1 MRRGTLTHAG
11 GGWCRL
17 PCRKRKARMGGES
30 EHGEQRVLGNRY
42 VVHEPIGAGATA
54 TVHFARM
61 VSEGGFSRILAVKR
75 LRRELVRSP
84 EFVSAL
90 VDEARLASRIR
101 HPNVV
106 APVDLVLDEGE
117 IFVVMD
123 YVAGA
128 SLAELLG
135 LAREKR
141 KRVAPRVSTTVVTNI
156 LYALEA
162 AHQATDPRGRPLRI
176 VHRDVS
182 PQNILVGID
191 GVSRLLDFGVAKG
204 RGRISTSRAGQVKG
218 RLGYTAP
225 ELLTG
230 EEPNPRTDIYAAA
243 VVLWEALTG
252 RRLFEPSDPDVIRHI
267 LEADLQPPSHHV
279 PKLPSKLDAL
289 VMRGLNRAPDARYGS
304 ALAFATAI
312 EETVGLASPRRV
324 GAWVRKLAAQ
334 PLAERERLLREVEEV
349 AAEGDDV
356 AARQLLEA
364 TLPSR
369 PPPEEYDAMGLDPP
383 TEVDDPDEPE
393 DSGAPAGQTM
403 PAPGFDPKR
412 TRVVGGAGGSIV
424 ERPRERRMPR
434 RMVSHPILLEP
445 ERRLSEQ
452 ALEEE
457 LHEAAQPEKGAEL
470 RRAQMDLK
478 AAAQEA
484 KKRSVPPESAR
495 GPNERPIGKRPSD
508 GPSTGSS
515 FAPEDIELPVA
526 GGQRFWIALIVLAI
540 LIGAALVYRFG

>member
-1 MRRGTLTHAG
+1 
-11 GGWCRL
+11 
-17 PCRKRKARMGGES
+17 MGNGS
-30 EHGEQRVLGNRY
+30 ERDEQRVVGGRY
-42 VVHEPIGAGATA
+42 VVHDPIGAGGTA

-75 LRRELVRSP
+75 LRRELVDEP

-106 APVDLVLDEGE
+106 APVDLVVDEGE

-128 SLAELLG
+128 SLAELMSLSQE
-135 LAREKR
+135 RR
-141 KRVAPRVSTTVVTNI
+141 KRIAPRVGTAVVTNI

-162 AHQATDPRGRPLRI
+162 AHRAADPYGRPLGI

-182 PQNILVGID
+182 PQNILVGVD

-230 EEPNPRTDIYAAA
+230 DEPNPRTDIYAAA

-252 RRLFEPSDPDVIRHI
+252 RRLFEPSDPEIIRQI

-289 VMRGLNRAPDARYGS
+289 VMRGLNRVPEARYES
-304 ALAFATAI
+304 AVAFATAI
-312 EETVGLASPRRV
+312 EETVGVATPRRV
-324 GAWVRKLAAQ
+324 GEWVREVAAAGLKQ
-334 PLAERERLLREVEEV
+334 RARMAREVEM
-349 AAEGDDV
+349 AAAVGDD
-356 AARQLLEA
+356 AAVRQLLDA
-364 TLPSR
+364 TIASR
-369 PPPEEYDAMGLDPP
+369 PQPRREAAVDEVADPA
-383 TEVDDPDEPE
+383 TEIDEPTTTSE
-393 DSGAPAGQTM
+393 GPTTL
-403 PAPGFDPKR
+403 PAPGFDPKQ
-412 TRVVGGAGGSIV
+412 TRVVGGAAS
-424 ERPRERRMPR
+424 
-434 RMVSHPILLEP
+434 PILKGPAVPSTPKRRKEAPAVSDPLELRP
-445 ERRLSEQ
+445 ERRIDPP
-452 ALEEE
+452 
-457 LHEAAQPEKGAEL
+457 EATLASPGADEPPSDKPPVVDPPVVEGEAL

-478 AAAQEA
+478 SVAALAGAAHEA
-484 KKRSVPPESAR
+484 KRAVAPDAPTLPSGTNS
-495 GPNERPIGKRPSD
+495 GP
-508 GPSTGSS
+508 S

-526 GGQRFWIALIVLAI
+526 GGNQFWIVLIVIAI
-540 LIGAALVYRFG
+540 LLGALLIYRFA